1 MQNIFRV
8 LVCLDLCAAGAEFSR
23 HLDHTRGQTCC
34 MYSSGKKPLP
44 NSEQG
49 VKRKLL
55 STNHLGTI
63 QASHEQEHC
72 MAIPCKTNASFLFDK
87 SETPKFDPE
96 YRNGQTPRPP
106 THPPPRSIAHHTST
120 SGMVVRLSWRCKARK
135 RNRCSPCRKKLL
147 CLISIVKRLQSTG
160 MTPRIQN
167 NCAVTELGL

>member
-106 THPPPRSIAHHTST
+106 TPPPPDPLLIIQ
-120 SGMVVRLSWRCKARK
+120 VRLVWSFGCLGDVRHGKETVAALVERSFCVSLALSRDFKA
-135 RNRCSPCRKKLL
+135 
-147 CLISIVKRLQSTG
+147 Q
-160 MTPRIQN
+160 
-167 NCAVTELGL
+167 A